1 MSVAEVPRSSSLWPS
16 FPVDLS
22 WRNWV
27 FALRTA
33 VAGVVALAIAYWLE
47 MQDPQWSILTVYLL
61 AQPTS
66 GGALAKSTYRIVG
79 TIAGACVGLVILA
92 LYAQAPIPLVGAVA
106 LWLGASFYVAARLR
120 NYASYG
126 WMLSG
131 YTALLIALEGAAN
144 PLQAWSIAVDRTGE
158 IIIGIAC
165 ATAATVLV
173 MPRYAGVLLR
183 EQMARLFCDLSHY
196 GAVALRRGT
205 PPETFATLRRALVEK
220 IVGFDALRSSAMF
233 EAPEM
238 RADDVLM
245 RRAVREFLGVLA
257 VARGLYTRIDDF
269 KGEASAPV
277 VAHMRPAL
285 DETAKTLQLIAEDPK
300 AFADPH
306 RVRAALLKTRAGL
319 GTAATGL
326 ETLAGR
332 VPFETLTDGVLIL
345 HRTGDLLHGL
355 SMVMASEAA
364 SLRRRHAPSTRRPL
378 EAFASSSHVEAALIG
393 ARAALAIILGCV
405 VWAAT
410 GWKYGF
416 TAMTGMGLALFFAV
430 NQDRPGKLGLRVML
444 WTVLAIV
451 VSYCAMVFVLP
462 RIEGFEALALFLIAL
477 LIPGGLMAG
486 TPQTMWSGVMFAGF
500 IGAQLGTGNRFQPND
515 LTFFNSNMAFVL
527 GVSACL
533 GLIALLPVTSMA
545 NRARFW
551 RQTVGRMLP
560 DAARG
565 TRHERKTLTAM
576 IGMLAELLPRLSLDR
591 PGDEDFLRGALGA
604 ASMSLELGRL
614 NRVKQSS
621 DLAPEAA
628 AILRDFLDNFATAL
642 EATPRAREKQAAR
655 LTDAECMTRSA
666 RAALGALPLEPGP
679 SAALVIRAGASLRFI
694 ADRFDIDRTF
704 LAHPPVEA

>member
-1 MSVAEVPRSSSLWPS
+1 MSVTETSRSSLWPS

-61 AQPTS
+61 AQPTA
-66 GGALAKSTYRIVG
+66 GGALAKSTYRIIG

-126 WMLSG
+126 WMLAG
-131 YTALLIALEGAAN
+131 YTALLVALEGAAN

-165 ATAATVLV
+165 ASAATVLV

-196 GAVALRRGT
+196 GAIALRRGT
-205 PPETFATLRRALVEK
+205 PPETFAALRRAMVEK
-220 IVGFDALRSSAMF
+220 IVGFDALRSYAMF

-245 RRAVREFLGVLA
+245 RRAVHEFLGVLA

-269 KGEASAPV
+269 KGDAAASV
-277 VAHMRPAL
+277 IAHMQPAL
-285 DETAKTLQLIAEDPK
+285 DETAKTLQLIADDPK

-306 RVRAALLKTRAGL
+306 RVRAALVKTRASL

-332 VPFETLTDGVLIL
+332 VPFEQLADGLLIL
-345 HRTGDLLHGL
+345 HRAGDLLHGL
-355 SMVMASEAA
+355 SMVMVSEAA
-364 SLRRRHAPSTRRPL
+364 SLRRQRASNARRPP
-378 EAFASSSHVEAALIG
+378 EALASSSHAEAALIG

-416 TAMTGMGLALFFAV
+416 TALTGIGLALCFAV
-430 NQDRPGKLGLRVML
+430 NQDRPGKLGLPVML
-444 WTVLAIV
+444 WTVLAIAV
-451 VSYCAMVFVLP
+451 AYSAMVFVLP
-462 RIEGFEALALFLIAL
+462 RIEGFEAFALFVIAA

-486 TPQTMWSGVMFAGF
+486 TPQTMWPGIMFAGF
-500 IGAQLGTGNRFQPND
+500 IGAQLGTGNKFQPND
-515 LTFFNSNMAFVL
+515 LIFFNANMAFVL
-527 GVSACL
+527 GIAACL

-551 RQTVGRMLP
+551 TMAVGRLLP

-565 TRHERKTLTAM
+565 ARHERKILSAIVDM
-576 IGMLAELLPRLSLDR
+576 MAELLPRLSLDR

-614 NRVKQSS
+614 NRLRQ
-621 DLAPEAA
+621 APELSPEVAVILADFLNRFAA
-628 AILRDFLDNFATAL
+628 AL
-642 EATPRAREKQAAR
+642 EVVPRAGEQRAAW
-655 LTDAECMTRSA
+655 LAEAEFSVRSSV
-666 RAALGALPLEPGP
+666 AALGALPLEPG
-679 SAALVIRAGASLRFI
+679 SAAALAIRAAASLRFI
-694 ADRFDIDRTF
+694 SDRFEIDRAF
-704 LAHPPVEA
+704 LLLPVAEA